1 MILLSYSEIIELL
14 HYNLAQRLDDYKNY
28 HCNLDLQ
35 IINQNAYII
44 TNPEYNIFDEDKYT
58 EPNRF
63 EKINDLIYS
72 MPHFNNLFEFI
83 ELVKTDEFKYIETSL
98 FSKGIDRLETLANVI
113 YHGRID
119 SNMFTNTDETNFKPL
134 NGWNESEYN
143 DKIKIISSLIA
154 FNQVF
159 SDCNH
164 RMSYYILEKYL
175 SDGET
180 DLLDFINF
188 IKSKNMFYAYGSLGW
203 VQIMNSIYK
212 II

>member
-1 MILLSYSEIIELL
+1 
-14 HYNLAQRLDDYKNY
+14 
-28 HCNLDLQ
+28 
-35 IINQNAYII
+35 
-44 TNPEYNIFDEDKYT
+44 
-58 EPNRF
+58 
-63 EKINDLIYS
+63 